1 MTLPTINGLSNRSE
15 SKGLL
20 HNMSHLQADWWEV
33 EVRRHFV
40 ELSEPTVDVVEG
52 EGVVELIEDVVDGG
66 GLEAQVQTEVRG
78 VVIVLRWQV

>member
-1 MTLPTINGLSNRSE
+1 M
-15 SKGLL
+15 
-20 HNMSHLQADWWEV
+20 
-33 EVRRHFV
+33 
-40 ELSEPTVDVVEG
+40 SEPTVDVVEG